1 MLDSLLSGFRALD
14 LTDEKGFAC
23 GKILSTLGVD
33 VVKIE
38 KPGGDPARLI
48 PPFVHD
54 VPDPERSLYWLSY
67 HTDKRSITLNLES
80 SQGQDLFRKLTKKA
94 DFVLESFPPG
104 YMDKLGLGYEAL
116 SRINKRIIMTSITPF
131 GQKGPYS
138 QYKGSNLVAQAM
150 SGVLENTGYPD
161 RPPVQEAPDTVYFE
175 SGVAAALGTLISHY
189 YREISGE
196 GQQVDVSL
204 QERAASRMRDCLVT
218 YFFEEKLVK
227 RTAVSGH
234 AIGVRPQRW
243 LWSCKDGDVF
253 WRGDPNM
260 LPPARQIMSQWF
272 DEDGIENPFRSASKV
287 SMDAFDALVVKLF
300 TKYTRKEI
308 VEGLWQTENQAWPV
322 NNAAE
327 VLESPQNNAREFW
340 KTLTQPK
347 LNMTLAYPRH
357 MFLSNETENY
367 VKRSAPLIGEHN
379 DEFYGKE
386 LGLSGMEIAGL
397 KKAGVI

>member
-23 GKILSTLGVD
+23 GKILAMLGVD
-33 VVKIE
+33 VIKVE

-48 PPFVHD
+48 PPFIQNVT
-54 VPDPERSLYWLSY
+54 DPERSLYWLSY

-80 SQGQDLFRKLTKKA
+80 SHGQDLFKKLVGKV

-104 YMDKLGLGYEAL
+104 YLDKLGLGYEAL
-116 SRINKRIIMTSITPF
+116 SQINRRIIMTSITPF

-175 SGVAAALGTLISHY
+175 SGTAAALGTLISHY

-243 LWSCKDGDVF
+243 LWSCKDGDIF

-260 LPPARQIMSQWF
+260 LPPARQIMSRWF
-272 DEDGIENPFRSASKV
+272 DEDGIENPFRSEEKV
-287 SMDAFDALVVKLF
+287 SMDAFDALVAKLF
-300 TKYTRKEI
+300 IKHTRKEI
-308 VEGLWQTENQAWPV
+308 IEGLWETENQAWSV

-327 VLESPQNNAREFW
+327 VLESPQNSAREFL
-340 KTLTQPK
+340 KTLNHPK
-347 LNMTLAYPRH
+347 LNMPLAYPRH
-357 MFLSNETENY
+357 MFLSNETDNY
-367 VKRSAPLIGEHN
+367 VKRSAPFGCVN
-379 DEFYGKE
+379 
-386 LGLSGMEIAGL
+386 
-397 KKAGVI
+397 